1 MENIIKQLTKL
12 KGIEYKTQEKLFEA
26 IENVLQDIQLKDY
39 STNYNFITLEINN
52 YNKVNII
59 FDRGNYKIIKLEVTI
74 LKEIIF

>member
-12 KGIEYKTQEKLFEA
+12 KGMEYKTQEKLFEA

>member
-26 IENVLQDIQLKDY
+26 IENVLQDVQLKDY